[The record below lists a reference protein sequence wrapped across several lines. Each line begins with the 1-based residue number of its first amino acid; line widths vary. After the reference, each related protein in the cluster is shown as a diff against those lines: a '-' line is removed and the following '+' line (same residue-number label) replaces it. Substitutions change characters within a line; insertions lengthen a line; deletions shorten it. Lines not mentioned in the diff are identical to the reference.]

1 LHHKLIIQDSES
13 QTFVCINTETKS
25 EHHSYALPSPWT
37 WNHDIEINNLVPPPD
52 LEDFDEMFQ
61 RISDTD
67 RPASYLMLTWIT
79 HAIRPLTLSEVRCIS
94 EIDSELVG
102 SDIARMSGGL
112 LTTDKRRNVSFVH
125 PKARE
130 FLCPLSQSKVGGS
143 AWSVNPHEVIARTC
157 LKAISGADILQILD
171 CSVLISKAQQGHR
184 YLAIRPYALENFMHH
199 CNIADSSS
207 KILQGEIHNLLKTTI
222 LEPEIR
228 GFRHHS
234 KPTLGISDKHSV
246 VDANDAN
253 FNPLSPS
260 AVALHHTVANTALA
274 FAAQAGL
281 TNLAKV
287 ELQMGADVNGIHG
300 HHEFTPLHL
309 AAMQGHIDVV
319 RTLIQYDADPN
330 RLSATGNT
338 ALHYAVAGCNHKI
351 TALLLENG
359 AGISQDSVNCNAK
372 RSFGSGQRNLQ
383 DFMLEISLSES
394 CLHRELLRVHY
405 TVSVSCF

>member
-13 QTFVCINTETKS
+13 QTFACVNAETES
-25 EHHSYALPSPWT
+25 EYHSYALPLPWT
-37 WNHDIEINNLVPPPD
+37 WNHDIERNNLIPPSD
-52 LEDFDEMFQ
+52 LEVFDEMYQ
-61 RISDTD
+61 RISDID
-67 RPASYLMLTWIT
+67 RPASNLMLTWVT
-79 HAIRPLTLSEVRCIS
+79 HAIRPLTLSEVWCIS

-130 FLCPLSQSKVGGS
+130 FLYTLFQSKVGGS

-171 CSVLISKAQQGHR
+171 CSVLTSKAQGDNG

-207 KILQGEIHNLLKTTI
+207 KILQGEIHNLLKRTI
-222 LEPEIR
+222 LEPEIG
-228 GFRHHS
+228 GFRRHS

-246 VDANDAN
+246 VDTN

-260 AVALHHTVANTALA
+260 AVALHPTVANTVLA
-274 FAAQAGL
+274 FAAHAGL

-287 ELQMGADVNGIHG
+287 ELQMGADVNGIYG

-309 AAMQGHIDVV
+309 AAMQGHIGVA
-319 RTLIQYDADPN
+319 RILIQYDADPN

-351 TALLLENG
+351 TALLLKNG

-405 TVSVSCF
+405 TVSVSYF